1 MKGKWVRSHDITRL
15 CSWNNC
21 FSLTLLKRIRC
32 QILPALFCGILWQF
46 SFHSLCNSSCYIV
59 PACHGKLKPAWEKQT
74 QINFRTASLARNYP
88 PAERM
93 SNDEE
98 FCESVH
104 LQQWGKSRGGQYGS
118 YSPGKIQ
125 FTFGG
130 LSMSYFLIISRHS
143 KICLDTLLAC
153 LVAMGKFPSVS
164 SNLLRFWIPEKILS
178 RLYKGLWRHIF
189 GISSIIDSW
198 RWRNVIDGLMFT
210 SFQSGRNL
218 AIMTKLKNIQNMY
231 YFVTLSKLNSTLYL
245 IAKNLW
251 STCWRGLASWS
262 STRWTPLCT
271 PGTTEAAEPEKY
283 FCSSMF

>member
-1 MKGKWVRSHDITRL
+1 M
-15 CSWNNC
+15 
-21 FSLTLLKRIRC
+21 
-32 QILPALFCGILWQF
+32 PALFCGILWQF
-46 SFHSLCNSSCYIV
+46 SFHSLCNSSCYI
-59 PACHGKLKPAWEKQT
+59 ALICRGKLKRAWEIFT
-74 QINFRTASLARNYP
+74 IILTARDHP
-88 PAERM
+88 PAKRVA
-93 SNDEE
+93 NNQE

-130 LSMSYFLIISRHS
+130 WSMSYFLIISRHS

-178 RLYKGLWRHIF
+178 RLYKGPWRHIF

-210 SFQSGRNL
+210 SIQSGRFWQSWPNWRIYKICKTSVL
-218 AIMTKLKNIQNMY
+218 WPNWPAHYI
-231 YFVTLSKLNSTLYL
+231 L

-251 STCWRGLASWS
+251 STCLRG
-262 STRWTPLCT
+262 
-271 PGTTEAAEPEKY
+271 
-283 FCSSMF
+283 